1 MVVATA
7 HGPPKPTLSLEAK
20 RVFPSRDWAFGN
32 LGRERGQFPKLIA
45 ALSEI
50 EFL

>member
-7 HGPPKPTLSLEAK
+7 HGPPKPHIESEAD
-20 RVFPSRDWAFGN
+20 RVFSKEHWA
-32 LGRERGQFPKLIA
+32 LGAQACVRSQFPKLIA